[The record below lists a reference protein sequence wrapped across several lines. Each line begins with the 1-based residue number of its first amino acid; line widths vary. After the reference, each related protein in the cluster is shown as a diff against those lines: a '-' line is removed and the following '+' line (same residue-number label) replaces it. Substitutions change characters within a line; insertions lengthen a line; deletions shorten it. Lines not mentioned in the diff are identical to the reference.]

1 MGHQPPFLPHVDEGV
16 VPPTPVPGMVISI
29 AGVDQSSYYKS
40 SSLRITET
48 LGSRSTCNFQ
58 IFDATGALS
67 CPVGSEVI
75 VTFDEVNV
83 FSGTI
88 ESTDTNF
95 PSMDYTSDAMFMN
108 IRCVDWN
115 QLLDRKLVAKSFAAD
130 GQTFGQIVRLIIDEF
145 LADDGVVPGQ
155 IQNGGYT
162 DRIVFQYETVNSCLS
177 SLAEAVGYVFYIDY
191 NKQLH
196 FRDRIDVEAPFSL
209 TALSPTYRSITVKQN
224 RSQYRNR
231 QYLRGGL
238 EVSPNRRTEEFAGDN
253 DTRTFTVALPV
264 GAEPEVWVNRGSQIL
279 SPEEEEAREELLERE
294 EQAAE
299 EDAEQPGF
307 NIANIPQRV
316 GTGWVRQT
324 VGLDS
329 LESPVQWSWN
339 VGDNTIT
346 QNSDELVLRAFNIMT
361 RLPDD
366 DVVWNNDRV
375 RIIYRPLVRVLARSQ
390 DDDEIAARQAIEGG
404 SGIYEAVEEDE
415 RIEDSLFAR
424 TKVEGL
430 LTQLGHIPKT
440 ATVVTDEGGIRAGQF
455 QTFVLPKLGLVGY
468 FLIESFSASDRG
480 DETLRYSYKALDG
493 ESLGGWQSFFKRLI
507 NRGRKFIIT
516 EGETVMIF
524 ADSADGVTL
533 TDNLPAPDTSNTL
546 GAYTTDAYTVCL
558 VSAGSQVGS
567 SYPAVLTYSDVI
579 RLSFPIVYY
588 RCDETS
594 RYDPSMRFPNFWGGA
609 QFSVAD
615 SSGNANGGTASFIV
629 TQRNLGAIGRQN
641 ASPNL
646 PDTIQRA
653 SCFRFPGGYRDFGED
668 PRQQSRVIIPPEA
681 LDYLSD
687 VTIGFWLQVAHNREQ
702 EQCIFQAGATAQVDS
717 FTIIIERNLGV
728 GATGNPDKLRVLY
741 FDTADF
747 AGGQGGA
754 YVEWSGLD
762 LRSNLTAELVDGA
775 LRFPGTWNHI
785 AVVRDQTNQTFE
797 LFINSQSMGLK
808 VTGTRVSAGAPT
820 NRISMSNLVT
830 SGMVVIGQRFPSNL
844 RFDTGTST
852 NKWLVGRLDEF
863 AIFPSVLPSATIAEH
878 AKDRST
884 MYHVGSLIPPSGSP
898 PPPTFIEL

>member
-29 AGVDQSSYYKS
+29 AGVDRSSYYKS

-279 SPEEEEAREELLERE
+279 SPEEEEAREELRERE

-299 EDAEQPGF
+299 EDAEQPGL

-329 LESPVQWSWN
+329 LPNPVQWSWN

-361 RLPDD
+361 RLADD

-375 RIIYRPLVRVLARSQ
+375 RIVYRPLVRVLARSQ

-404 SGIYEAVEEDE
+404 TGIYEAVEEDE

-524 ADSADGVTL
+524 ADGDDGVTL
-533 TDNLPAPDTSNTL
+533 TDNLPTPDTSNTL

-579 RLSFPIVYY
+579 RQSFPLVYY

-594 RYDPSMRFPNFWGGA
+594 DPNEPGGMSFP
-609 QFSVAD
+609 VAD
-615 SSGNANGGTASFIV
+615 SSGNANGGSAAFMV
-629 TQRNLGAIGRQN
+629 TQRNIGAVGRQL

-653 SCFRFPGGYRDFGED
+653 GSFFFLGGVVEGIVNLGFN
-668 PRQQSRVIIPPEA
+668 SRIIIPPTS
-681 LDYLSD
+681 LDNQTD
-687 VTIGFWLQVAHNREQ
+687 VTIGFWLQVSAVREQ
-702 EQCIFQAGATAQVDS
+702 KQCIFQAGTKEQKDS
-717 FTIIIERNLGV
+717 FKIQIERNNGV
-728 GATGNPDKLRVLY
+728 GETGNPDKIRVLY
-741 FDTADF
+741 FDT
-747 AGGQGGA
+747 GGTPQTRR
-754 YVEWSGLD
+754 VEWSGLS
-762 LRSNLTAELVDGA
+762 LRSSL
-775 LRFPGTWNHI
+775 FPGTWNHI

-797 LFINSQSMGLK
+797 LFINAQSMGLK
-808 VTGTRVSAGAPT
+808 INGTTLAGGI
-820 NRISMSNLVT
+820 NRISMSNLET
-830 SGMVVIGQRFPSNL
+830 TDAVIVGQSWATTL
-844 RFDTGTST
+844 AIVADE
-852 NKWLVGRLDEF
+852 WLVGRLDEF
-863 AIFPSVLPSATIAEH
+863 AIFPSALSSETIAQH
-878 AKDRST
+878 AKDRPNV
-884 MYHVGSLIPPSGSP
+884 YHVGSLIPPSGSP